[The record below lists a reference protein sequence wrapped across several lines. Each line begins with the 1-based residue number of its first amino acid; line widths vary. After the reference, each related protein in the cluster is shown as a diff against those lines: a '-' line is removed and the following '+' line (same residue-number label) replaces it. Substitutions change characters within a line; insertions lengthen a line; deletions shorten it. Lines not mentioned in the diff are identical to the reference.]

1 MPFLKKPQEE
11 NSENALKL
19 ELRVGSMV
27 LDQNVYQI
35 SELFLSHLFHPTSL
49 LDSLEYVFPSS
60 IYMTIYMLCES
71 IHGYQQVINFLPCG
85 FEIHNHPENTKYS
98 QVFFLSSNF

>member
-49 LDSLEYVFPSS
+49 LDSLEYFHTYMV
-60 IYMTIYMLCES
+60 IYTLYLAIS
-71 IHGYQQVINFLPCG
+71 
-85 FEIHNHPENTKYS
+85 
-98 QVFFLSSNF
+98 